1 MALRFSNGRSLY
13 DVTKVETISGR
24 PLEVIGGVTYTDVT
38 RDSFGR
44 QRVANPYTLF
54 DSKYRYFEN
63 SDYVTTSG
71 TGGSK
76 SFDADASLV
85 ELTTSTTSGSV
96 VTRQTTKT
104 FVYQP
109 GKSLLFLSSI
119 IFGDRIENCVKQA
132 GYYNDNNGFFLEQDS
147 LNEPTFVKRSSSSG
161 SVVNTKVSQSNWNVD
176 KLDGTGESGITLD
189 LTKVQVLWFDFE
201 WLGSGTVRC
210 GFIIGGVYVL
220 CHVFE
225 HANVIDTTYMTTA
238 TLPIQFKI
246 ENTDTT
252 TTSGNLKQI
261 CCSVISEGGYVL
273 EGHPFAINTPIST
286 PTDLP
291 ATGIY
296 YPLIS
301 LRLKSANLDAAIIL
315 ENIAALGITNNAN
328 YNVQLIQNGTTSGG
342 SWVSAGSD
350 SSVEYNI
357 TATGFTKGDGTVLID
372 DYAIGSAQGSTP
384 LNLNRSSLF
393 KYQLERDGLNS
404 TAYEMTLIAATDNAG
419 ADVHGSIGWQEA

>member
-85 ELTTSTTSGSV
+85 ELKTTTASGSIA
-96 VTRQTTKT
+96 TRQTTKT

-147 LNEPTFVKRSSSSG
+147 LNEPAFVKRSSSSG
-161 SVVNTKVSQSNWNVD
+161 SVVNTKVSQSSWNVD

-189 LTKVQVLWFDFE
+189 LTKVQILWFDFE

-210 GFIIGGVYVL
+210 GFIIGGVYIL

-246 ENTDTT
+246 ENTGTATT
-252 TTSGNLKQI
+252 TGSLKQI

-273 EGHPFAINTPIST
+273 EGHHSAINTPIST

-291 ATGIY
+291 ATGVY

-315 ENIAALGITNNAN
+315 DNIAALGITNNAN
-328 YNVQLIQNGTTSGG
+328 YNIQLIQNGITSGG

-357 TATGFTKGDGTVLID
+357 TATGFTKGNGTVLVD

-419 ADVHGSIGWQEA
+419 ADVHGSIGWQEV